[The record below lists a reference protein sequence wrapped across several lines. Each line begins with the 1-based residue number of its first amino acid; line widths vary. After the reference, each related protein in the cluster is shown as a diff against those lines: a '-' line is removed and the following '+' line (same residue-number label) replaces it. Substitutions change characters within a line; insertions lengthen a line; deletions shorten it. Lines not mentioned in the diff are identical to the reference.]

1 MEIGNQMDT
10 VQQQINVLSHKV
22 DAIYQSIEQLN
33 TKVSQCLED
42 VKPMSTLESGRNTST
57 ATVHD
62 IPVYANSQ
70 LLDSVTEHQDILI
83 EDTGEVAQF
92 HTNYNRTPHPENPLS
107 ADLQVQRLTAQLTA
121 AYNRIAALEEQL
133 LAHRVHS

>member
-22 DAIYQSIEQLN
+22 DAIYESIEQLN
-33 TKVSQCLED
+33 NKVSQCLED
-42 VKPMSTLESGRNTST
+42 VKPMSTVEYGRQPST
-57 ATVHD
+57 TTVHD
-62 IPVYANSQ
+62 IPIYANSQ
-70 LLDSVTEHQDILI
+70 RFDSVTEYQDILI

-92 HTNYNRTPHPENPLS
+92 HTNYNRNPHPENPLS